1 MFLSAL
7 ILLLF
12 SNAVAY
18 AQYSN
23 QYSRCAINDPT
34 PEQRAS
40 VKALEEIEKI
50 TKIETSEHICVD
62 TYIHVVTSNASEAIS
77 QRQVAAQ
84 FKVLNAAFAPHNI
97 SFDLKNTTYTT
108 NSKWAGGGDEIGM
121 RRELRQGDYSTLNLY
136 FVDTARLGST
146 SALGYCTF
154 PSNTT
159 TGSDVFIRDGCV
171 IEAQSVPGGDAAP
184 YNLGGTAIHEVG
196 HWFSLFHTFE
206 NGCDAP
212 GDSVADTPAQGE
224 PTSGCPTRKDTC
236 PDIPGYDPVHNY
248 MDYSYDICY
257 EEFTPGQRRRMHNS
271 WATYRRRHGTGY
283 SG

>member
-1 MFLSAL
+1 MFLGAL
-7 ILLLF
+7 LLLLF

-18 AQYSN
+18 AQHSN
-23 QYSRCAINDPT
+23 QFSRCAINNPT
-34 PEQRAS
+34 SEQRAS
-40 VKALEEIEKI
+40 VKVLEDIEKV
-50 TKIETSEHICVD
+50 TRIETSKHICVD
-62 TYIHVVTSNASEAIS
+62 TYIHV
-77 QRQVAAQ
+77 VAAQ

-97 SFDLKNTTYTT
+97 SFNLKNTTCTT
-108 NSKWAGGGDEIGM
+108 NSTWAGGDDEIGM
-121 RRELRQGDYSTLNLY
+121 KRELRQGDYSTLNLY
-136 FVDTARLGST
+136 FVDTARLGNT
-146 SALGYCTF
+146 AALGYCTF

-159 TGSDVFIRDGCV
+159 TGSD
-171 IEAQSVPGGDAAP
+171 SVPGGDAAP

-224 PTSGCPTRKDTC
+224 PTSGCPSRKDTC

-257 EEFTPGQRRRMHNS
+257 EEFTPGQRLRMHNS
-271 WATYRRRHGTGY
+271 WATYRQ
-283 SG
+283 